1 MAFAAMSHDV
11 DPRTTITDA
20 LGDVDGIE
28 LFSNQV
34 LVAVYI
40 RPEKTKSG
48 IFLTS
53 QTLGEDKFQG
63 KVGMIVRMGP
73 EAFRSEGDWN
83 FPDSIAA
90 GDWIVMRPSD
100 GWSITV
106 NGVLCR
112 ILSDTSVKGRIS
124 SPDQVW

>member
-11 DPRTTITDA
+11 DPRTILTDA
-20 LGDVDGIE
+20 LGNVDGIE
-28 LFSNQV
+28 LFTNQV
-34 LVAVYI
+34 LAAVYI

-48 IFLTS
+48 IILTS
-53 QTLGEDKFQG
+53 QTLGEDRFQG
-63 KVGMIVRMGP
+63 KVGLIVKQGP
-73 EAFRSEGDWN
+73 QAFKSDTEWTFEQSADV
-83 FPDSIAA
+83 
-90 GDWIVMRPSD
+90 GDWIIMRPSD

>member
-11 DPRTTITDA
+11 DPRTVITDA
-20 LGDVDGIE
+20 LGNIDGIE

-48 IFLTS
+48 LFLTS
-53 QTLGEDKFQG
+53 QTLGEDRFQG
-63 KVGMIVRMGP
+63 KVGLIVRTGP
-73 EAFRSEGDWN
+73 QAFKSDGEWI
-83 FPDSIAA
+83 FPESTGV
-90 GDWIVMRPSD
+90 GDWIIMRPSD

-112 ILSDTSVKGRIS
+112 ILTDTSVKGRIPG
-124 SPDQVW
+124 PDEVW

>member
-1 MAFAAMSHDV
+1 MAFAAMSHET

-48 IFLTS
+48 IYLTS
-53 QTLGEDKFQG
+53 QTLGEDRFQG
-63 KVGMIVRMGP
+63 KVGMIVKTGP
-73 EAFRSEGDWN
+73 DAFMSEGAWN
-83 FPDSIAA
+83 FPTDIAA
-90 GDWIVMRPSD
+90 GDWIVMRPAD

-124 SPDQVW
+124 NPDQVW